1 MKKSV
6 KLVIAVVVLLAA
18 VGIFWGVQNKGPK
31 DEAEETE
38 YITAADSGDIYKYSY
53 TNDGKVYT
61 FTCDSEDGWSYDG
74 DKDFNLDG
82 SKLSVVIQNLWK
94 TSIVRTLEDTDEE
107 SFEEFG
113 LSDPA
118 GEITVTMKDG
128 STETF
133 HIGNT
138 NSTVGAVYLYENDD
152 TSTVYLVSTDISSAY
167 NKSLD
172 SLEGT
177 TSITQENAEESAEE

>member
-18 VGIFWGVQNKGPK
+18 IGIFWFVQSRSSN
-31 DEAEETE
+31 DEEAETE
-38 YITAADSGDIYKYSY
+38 YITTADSEDIYKYSY
-53 TNDGKVYT
+53 TKDGTVYA
-61 FTCDSEDGWSYDG
+61 FTCDSEDEWSYDG

-82 SKLSVVIQNLWK
+82 SRLSTVIQNLWK
-94 TSIVRTLEDTDEE
+94 TSIVRTLTDVEED

-128 STETF
+128 SVETF

-138 NSTVGAVYLYENDD
+138 NSTVDAVYLYKNDD

-177 TSITQENAEESAEE
+177 ESITEESSEE

>member
-6 KLVIAVVVLLAA
+6 KLIIAVVVLLIA
-18 VGIFWGVQNKGPK
+18 VGIFGVVQNRGPK
-31 DEAEETE
+31 DEVEETE
-38 YITAADSGDIYKYSY
+38 YITAADSEDIYKYSY
-53 TNDGKVYT
+53 SKDGQMYT
-61 FTCDSEDGWSYDG
+61 FTCDSDDGWSYDG
-74 DKDFNLDG
+74 DKDFNLDS

-94 TSIVRTLEDTDEE
+94 TSVTRTLTDMDEQ

-113 LSDPA
+113 LTEPA
-118 GEITVTMKDG
+118 GEICITMKDG
-128 STETF
+128 STEEF

-138 NSTVGAVYLYENDD
+138 NSTAGAVYLYKDDD

-177 TSITQENAEESAEE
+177 KSVTEQSDE